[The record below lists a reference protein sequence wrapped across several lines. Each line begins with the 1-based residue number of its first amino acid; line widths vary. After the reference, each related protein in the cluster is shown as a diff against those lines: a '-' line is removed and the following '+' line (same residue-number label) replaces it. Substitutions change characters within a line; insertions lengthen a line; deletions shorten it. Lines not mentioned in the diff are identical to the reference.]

1 MKRVSDHNYE
11 TAKKSSVSIII
22 NFIFNKNLQMKN
34 LISTRLAIIIF
45 AVIIAFF
52 GANSILN
59 ARHMAAHVSTI
70 LPAGKWMVYLSGAGF
85 LLAAVAFIIDRYAK
99 IAGYLLAIL
108 LLIIVFSVDVP
119 GIVNA
124 HATAIKML
132 YITNMLK
139 DAALAMAAVLIAD
152 ISRERTM

>member
-1 MKRVSDHNYE
+1 
-11 TAKKSSVSIII
+11 
-22 NFIFNKNLQMKN
+22 MKN
-34 LISTRLAIIIF
+34 LISTKVAILVFAIIM
-45 AVIIAFF
+45 AFF
-52 GANSILN
+52 GANNILN
-59 ARHMAAHVSTI
+59 ASQLAVNVPGF
-70 LPAGKWMVYLSGAGF
+70 LPASKLIVYISGAGF

-99 IAGYLLAIL
+99 IAGYLLAVL

-119 GIVNA
+119 GIV
-124 HATAIKML
+124 HARSTPIKML